1 MKSVRLIPTVLLA
14 IFLQQPAFSQCDVSS
29 AQAPDLVS
37 NTSFPGSDFDWD
49 NASFVLSSNNQYA
62 SAGFTL
68 GLFATVQS
76 DLMMLSDFDISV
88 PLAVTICGIEVKIE
102 RKASGLGILGASVRD
117 NIVQLVKNGSATGTN
132 KATATNW
139 TGSKVTT
146 TYGGSSDL
154 WGTTWTSADVNNA
167 NFGLS
172 FSAELRSGAAGL
184 FLSADID
191 NVTITVYYQHIV
203 LPGYSSSFSGNAKGN
218 FVELEWKTKEEHNIK
233 EFAVERQSVHGKWET
248 VARLDGTSNHGRR
261 KEFTVLDMPQSK
273 NNQYRIKFLAE
284 NGTVAYSEVI
294 TVQLAE
300 IPAALFVCV
309 DPVNKTLVLRSDEPI
324 QLCRIIGPDGKTR
337 SYTPNLADNKN
348 ISIPSTLLPQGHFI
362 VEAHIKGNKRR
373 AEQFYLRK

>member
-1 MKSVRLIPTVLLA
+1 MKSLRLIPSILLA
-14 IFLQQPAFSQCDVSS
+14 IFLQQATYSQCVASS
-29 AQAPDLVS
+29 AQVPDLVS
-37 NTSFPGSDFDWD
+37 NTSFSGSDFDWD
-49 NASFVLSSNNQYA
+49 DAGFVLSSNNQYA

-117 NIVQLVKNGSATGTN
+117 NIVQLVKNGSAIGTN
-132 KATATNW
+132 KATAANW

-154 WGTTWTSADVNNA
+154 WGTTWTSADVNNS

-191 NVTITVYYQHIV
+191 NVTITVYYQHVV
-203 LPGYSSSFSGNAKGN
+203 LPGSSSSFTGNAKGN
-218 FVELEWKTKEEHNIK
+218 FVELIWKTKEEHNIK
-233 EFAVERQSVHGKWET
+233 EFAVERQTIHGNWET
-248 VARLDGTSNHGRR
+248 VARVEGATNSGRR
-261 KEFTVLDMPQSK
+261 KEFTVLDMPQNK
-273 NNQYRIKFLAE
+273 NNQYRTKFLAE

-294 TVQLAE
+294 TVLLAE
-300 IPAALFVCV
+300 LPGDLIICV
-309 DPVNKTLVLRSDEPI
+309 DPINKTLLLRGDEPI
-324 QLCRIIGPDGKTR
+324 QLCRIIRLDGKTS
-337 SYTPNLADNKN
+337 SYRPNLAGNKN
-348 ISIPSTLLPQGHFI
+348 ISIPSTLLPEGHFI
-362 VEAHIKGNKRR
+362 VEAHMKGNKRR
-373 AEQFYLRK
+373 SEQFYLRK